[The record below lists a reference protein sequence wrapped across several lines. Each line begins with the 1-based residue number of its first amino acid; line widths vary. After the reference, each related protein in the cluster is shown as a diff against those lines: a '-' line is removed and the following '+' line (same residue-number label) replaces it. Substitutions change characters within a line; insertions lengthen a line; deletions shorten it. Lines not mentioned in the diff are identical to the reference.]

1 LRRTKDIKEGNFWR
15 SLNLIPPS
23 LTILSL
29 SNLFPSKFFS
39 STTIMKFFATA
50 ALLALAVAIVSAD
63 VATVKADVAA
73 IDSAVTDLNNKL
85 ASDNINYISALGIH
99 NSAQALDKKIQT
111 ATTDVTSN
119 TETVTESDAQ
129 DIINTL
135 TGTEAN
141 VKTATDRLVTLKPK
155 FDSLGVSNLAKQDVA
170 ALSTDT
176 DAFGKALVAAAPADL
191 QASAQS
197 LADKFNADL
206 KNAATAYGA

>member
-1 LRRTKDIKEGNFWR
+1 MLKTIPQVSIKDDLFFDI
-15 SLNLIPPS
+15 IPIFSIQLP
-23 LTILSL
+23 LL
-29 SNLFPSKFFS
+29 LFPLPLLQLPK
-39 STTIMKFFATA
+39 MKFFTTA

-85 ASDNINYISALGIH
+85 ASNNINYFSALGIH
-99 NSAQALDKKIQT
+99 DAAQALDKKIQT
-111 ATTDVTSN
+111 ATSDVSSN
-119 TETVTESDAQ
+119 TETVSESDAQ

-155 FDSLGVSNLAKQDVA
+155 FDSLGVTNLAKQDIA

-191 QASAQS
+191 QSNAQS

-206 KNAATAYGA
+206 KTAATAYGA